1 MTACRAACAAFLLT
15 LVLSTAACG
24 GDDDSASDTSETT
37 AADSTTTTAAET
49 TSSTTEVTE
58 VTEAAGA
65 DNTTQ
70 GAIARFEQ
78 YLHAL
83 GSGDIG
89 TICEIAGPAAQVAED
104 QGAGPC
110 ESTFGAVMGMISPEQ
125 SAALRTATVDPGLV
139 DETTPGQVHV
149 PVDAVVSS
157 ATFTESDL
165 GSYTLAYQNGNW
177 FIID

>member
-1 MTACRAACAAFLLT
+1 MTARRVAWTACLLA
-15 LVLSTAACG
+15 LALSAAACG
-24 GDDDSASDTSETT
+24 GDDDSAETDQPTTSEQ
-37 AADSTTTTAAET
+37 ADTPESTTTTAPAT
-49 TSSTTEVTE
+49 TTTTQA
-58 VTEAAGA
+58 TGT
-65 DNTTQ
+65 DDTSQ

-83 GSGDIG
+83 GEGDIA

-110 ESTFGAVMGMISPEQ
+110 ESSFGVVMGMISPEQ
-125 SAALRTATVDPGLV
+125 SAALRTATVDPNRV
-139 DETTPGQVHV
+139 DEATPGQVHV

-157 ATFTESDL
+157 ATFTEEDL

-177 FIID
+177 YIID